1 MEGGGLNGFIVCGER
16 KFFCVKTKNDDSVLF
31 PFFFAF
37 VMRRGD
43 SMIDI

>member
-1 MEGGGLNGFIVCGER
+1 MALSFAAKG
-16 KFFCVKTKNDDSVLF
+16 KFFCVKTKNDNSVLF